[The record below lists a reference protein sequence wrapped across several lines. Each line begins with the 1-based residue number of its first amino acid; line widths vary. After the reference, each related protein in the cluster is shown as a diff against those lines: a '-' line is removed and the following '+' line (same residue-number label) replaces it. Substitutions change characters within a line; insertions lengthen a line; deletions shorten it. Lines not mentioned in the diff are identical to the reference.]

1 MKRIQNG
8 YPQRKNQVV
17 QSVNKLGLTQDERA
31 VTYTNAI
38 GQTRVG
44 EIRQFDPIDGHI
56 VVYQGFDEPN
66 SIEFLYDSDT
76 EVWRGV
82 GEFAG
87 FILNVDQNLI
97 EVPLTKT
104 VDTDSSAKAVTVSRF
119 PS

>member
-1 MKRIQNG
+1 MQKSI
-8 YPQRKNQVV
+8 
-17 QSVNKLGLTQDERA
+17 NKLGLTQDERA
-31 VTYTNAI
+31 VTYLDNS
-38 GQTRVG
+38 GKTRVG

-66 SIEFLYDSDT
+66 SIEFLYDSET
-76 EVWRGV
+76 EVWKGV
-82 GEFAG
+82 GEFSG

>member
-1 MKRIQNG
+1 MQKSI
-8 YPQRKNQVV
+8 
-17 QSVNKLGLTQDERA
+17 NKLGLTQDERA
-31 VTYTNAI
+31 VTYLDNS
-38 GQTRVG
+38 GKTRVG

-66 SIEFLYDSDT
+66 
-76 EVWRGV
+76 
-82 GEFAG
+82 
-87 FILNVDQNLI
+87 I